1 VKAIWYVED
10 NNMYSNNPRP
20 KDPKPIKFF
29 GDGEV
34 TLREPVMVFF
44 DKKYVIICNYSEAG
58 LDVARKLNSK
68 PIHSTLGL
76 ALQLIG
82 LTANLE
88 NIISEN
94 KSFLELIKQLVQ

>member
-1 VKAIWYVED
+1 MKSIWYVED
-10 NNMYSNNPRP
+10 NTVMENDP
-20 KDPKPIKFF
+20 PKPIKFY
-29 GDGEV
+29 GDGEI

-44 DKKYVIICNYSEAG
+44 DKNSITICNYSEAG
-58 LDVARKLNSK
+58 LDVAHKLNSK
-68 PIHSTLGL
+68 PIQSTLGL

-94 KSFLELIKQLVQ
+94 KSFMELIKQLVQ